1 MCHSVSLPQVIV
13 IPCGLTATL
22 SADDRSNLKDQC
34 ELFIEEMTAAGIRCR
49 GDFRDNYS
57 PGWKFNH
64 WELKVLLLLPF
75 SPGLYIAPSTFPD
88 LPSLSQTSQH
98 FPRPPALS
106 QISSSFPDPQTFPSP
121 LQLFPSPLSSF
132 PDPQTFPSPL
142 QLFPSPLSSFPVTSH
157 ADLLSLFL
165 VMDAM
170 SCISTRECPFELRS
184 VQEM

>member
-88 LPSLSQTSQH
+88 LPALSQT
-98 FPRPPALS
+98 
-106 QISSSFPDPQTFPSP
+106 SSSFPD
-121 LQLFPSPLSSF
+121 LQLFPRPPDLSQSSPDLSQSSPALSQSSQLF
-132 PDPQTFPSPL
+132 PRPPDLSQSSPAL
-142 QLFPSPLSSFPVTSH
+142 SQSSQLFPSHLPCRLV
-157 ADLLSLFL
+157 SLFL